1 MSHRLPRVLSGLD
14 LPLAE
19 LTAARIDGEVYAVDE
34 CFSPLDEFEATPH
47 RALALL
53 ASFPRRLIAE
63 QHTAAWVLG
72 AQPAPPVVHQFC
84 VSIETR
90 TRPTI
95 AMRISVREVVIDDDD
110 LLDVGGLPVT
120 TPLRTAVDLARCA
133 VDFGERDL
141 RLAAELMRIGGFG
154 VDDCAELLNRRRN
167 LPDKRVALERL
178 VAAASLQRGDPSL
191 R

>member
-1 MSHRLPRVLSGLD
+1 MSQRLPRVLSREH

-19 LTAARIDGEVYAVDE
+19 LMAARLDGEVYAVDE
-34 CFSPLDEFEATPH
+34 CFSPLDEFEAAPQ

-72 AQPAPPVVHQFC
+72 ARPSPPAIHQFC
-84 VSIETR
+84 VSIAAR

-95 AMRISVREVVIDDDD
+95 ALRLAVREVVIEDSD
-110 LLDVGGLPVT
+110 LLDVCGLPVT
-120 TPLRTAVDLARCA
+120 TPLRTAVDLARSA
-133 VDFGERDL
+133 AIFGDRESRLVADL
-141 RLAAELMRIGGFG
+141 MHIGGFG
-154 VDDCAELLNRRRN
+154 VPSCIETLNRRRN

-178 VAAASLQRGDPSL
+178 VAAAGLPAR
-191 R
+191 